1 MAPSASSLTLSSPSP
16 QLSMALYKSRYY
28 THCHRVQHG
37 MRNLTCRNVRSGIC
51 VQIHARPCLKH
62 GSSRAIQLCDVGAAA
77 ICFSMLVSIP
87 AKSDDWDRLV
97 GCTPR
102 RQDHARRRVRV
113 IASGLARRVCGSVP
127 APRAVPLVL
136 GWLEVEVVDEVIKEE
151 AALPMP
157 PSLRVAREPDG
168 AVRRDHHR
176 LLRVPRRGALK
187 HRRWLAKGRLV
198 YLLVPRNSQH
208 PNVSAGRASSR
219 TPNVKLGLG
228 IVFDRGLRKNNLGGC

>member
-1 MAPSASSLTLSSPSP
+1 MKFTFLSWRLASEPP
-16 QLSMALYKSRYY
+16 QHGRTHAGAFLYKSRYY

-62 GSSRAIQLCDVGAAA
+62 GSRAIQLCDVGAAA
-77 ICFSMLVSIP
+77 AICFSMLASIP

-157 PSLRVAREPDG
+157 PSSRVAREPDG

-187 HRRWLAKGRLV
+187 HRRWLAKGSLV
-198 YLLVPRNSQH
+198 LPFGTPKFTQPGCKRWPRIDPEPQ
-208 PNVSAGRASSR
+208 
-219 TPNVKLGLG
+219 
-228 IVFDRGLRKNNLGGC
+228 C